1 MRIEQMQDFIEISR
15 SASLAAAARS
25 LYVTPQALSSSIG
38 KMEKELGVKLLVRGQ
53 FGIELTKEG
62 KIFLET
68 SLNVMK
74 EYEKGIRKMHH
85 ENGQLSG
92 SLEIY
97 GNLVFQNVLLPR
109 FLRDF
114 SRRYPELNIR
124 TSTKN
129 RKSAYEAMMSETEG
143 NMAAFFGRMQVQGR
157 YLEMEAPLDNVDIY
171 PVLTGKLTA
180 CVAAG
185 SPLANYKTLS
195 LKTIASYPIILF
207 GMEGQKDYEQL
218 FADYGKI
225 RILLQTDSI
234 SGWRQALQDQY
245 GIALIQD
252 NVLSRFRSLD
262 WPEDHDGCTAIQ
274 ISEEVLCDVCMMT
287 PKTHSPVVQ
296 EVIRYFTSGSDS
308 PAAFS

>member
-92 SLEIY
+92 PLEIY
-97 GNLVFQNVLLPR
+97 GNLVFQNLLLPG

-114 SRRYPELNIR
+114 SRRYPEL
-124 TSTKN
+124 TVDPVT
-129 RKSAYEAMMSETEG
+129 
-143 NMAAFFGRMQVQGR
+143 
-157 YLEMEAPLDNVDIY
+157 LEEIM
-171 PVLTGKLTA
+171 VLTGKGDA
-180 CVAAG
+180 R
-185 SPLANYKTLS
+185 K
-195 LKTIASYPIILF
+195 
-207 GMEGQKDYEQL
+207 
-218 FADYGKI
+218 
-225 RILLQTDSI
+225 
-234 SGWRQALQDQY
+234 
-245 GIALIQD
+245 
-252 NVLSRFRSLD
+252 
-262 WPEDHDGCTAIQ
+262 
-274 ISEEVLCDVCMMT
+274 
-287 PKTHSPVVQ
+287 
-296 EVIRYFTSGSDS
+296 
-308 PAAFS
+308 